1 MIDRQTRE
9 YRFGDF
15 VFVPHRQLLL
25 RKGVPVVA
33 GSRAL
38 AMLELLVSRAGEVVS
53 KEALRSHVWPNTY
66 LHESNLK
73 VTISALRRLLP
84 HATADLP
91 YIVTVPGRGYRFV
104 APVQVAVE
112 QAVAPAEQ
120 LPGSPIASTP
130 LAGLPITSAIVGRDE
145 EIAGLEARLAAEGWV
160 TIVGPAGVGKTTVA
174 VGVAERLEERLGDGA
189 CFVDLASLT
198 DPQLVGAAVAT
209 ALGVHSD
216 AADLLA
222 QIVDILRGRSMVLV
236 LDNCEHVRN
245 AVATL
250 AEHLRTVMP
259 CVLIF
264 ATSREPMGSKSESV
278 FRLGPL
284 QTPYAGRELTAREAM
299 TYPAVELFVTLAEQA
314 WDYVFSDDDAPVVAA
329 ICRRLDGIALAI
341 VLAAGRLSTSSPVVL
356 LGLLNESFDA
366 LSLEASNGNPRH
378 QTLLATLDWS
388 YRLLS
393 RDEAQLLRL
402 LSVFTGAFSM
412 EDIIGVADDRHVRVA
427 EIAAGT
433 ESLVAKSL
441 VSVTYLDGA
450 LRYRLLDATR
460 SFAAA
465 QLATSGEHRSAQQRL
480 ADYLLVVFERAEAEW
495 AWRAR
500 SEWTAAYGRRAND
513 LRKAIEWA
521 FGDDGDA
528 PLGVRLTAAAIPLW
542 DELST
547 IAESVER
554 AGRALRAIDGTE
566 PGDPEVKMKL
576 MASYASGLNFSE
588 HLGREVD
595 AAWQEGYLLALG
607 LGSTD
612 YQLRTLWGH
621 AVLQSF
627 SGRHGHALAT
637 LERFRVLAERE
648 NDVTAM
654 PDGTRLTLMT
664 RFYLGEVEE
673 AATGLT
679 ALARSQ
685 VPALEQAR
693 VARFQVDRLV
703 GIRVGLALAVWMRG
717 DHRQAQGIMQSA
729 LDRAAELDHR
739 VSQSNALAQIGVP
752 LALLLGNIEQAR
764 RNGAL
769 LARNLSLHETA
780 IWSPVSRFLDGAI
793 AAAEGDP
800 QSVDT
805 MRAAIDA
812 LIRNNFVIRV
822 PMYLAMLA
830 EAALAHDRLDEARS
844 SIAAAH
850 ERSDIQAERWCL
862 PEILRVKGLV
872 HRHEGDME
880 GARQTLWQAVEA
892 AAAIG
897 ALTFEL
903 RAAMDLAELLDDAGE
918 RTEAARLLS
927 MIHARFDPSLCSR
940 DVVRSGEILERL
952 RGG

>member
-1 MIDRQTRE
+1 
-9 YRFGDF
+9 
-15 VFVPHRQLLL
+15 
-25 RKGVPVVA
+25 
-33 GSRAL
+33 
-38 AMLELLVSRAGEVVS
+38 MLELLVSRAGEVIS
-53 KEALRSHVWPNTY
+53 KQELRSHVWPNTY

-84 HATADLP
+84 HAATDLP
-91 YIVTVPGRGYRFV
+91 YIATVPGRGYRFV
-104 APVQVAVE
+104 APVQV
-112 QAVAPAEQ
+112 VADQGDALTAPMV
-120 LPGSPIASTP
+120 ASTP
-130 LAGLPITSAIVGRDE
+130 QTGLPPHSAIVGREE
-145 EIAGLEARLAAEGWV
+145 EIAGLEARLAGEGWV

-174 VGVAERLEERLGDGA
+174 LGVAARLEERLGDGA
-189 CFVDLASLT
+189 CFVDLASLS
-198 DPQLVGAAVAT
+198 DPQSVAAAVAA
-209 ALGVHSD
+209 ALGIRSETTDV
-216 AADLLA
+216 LA
-222 QIVDILRGRSMVLV
+222 QVVDVLRGRSMVLL
-236 LDNCEHVRN
+236 LDNCEHVRS

-250 AEHLRTVMP
+250 AEHLRTVLP

-264 ATSREPMGSKSESV
+264 ATSREPMRSRSESV

-284 QTPYAGRELTAREAM
+284 QAPTAGNGLSAHEAM
-299 TYPAVELFVTLAEQA
+299 AYPAVELFVTLAEQA
-314 WDYVFSDDDAPVVAA
+314 WGYVLTDADAPVVAA

-341 VLAAGRLSTSSPVVL
+341 VLAVGRLSTSSPSVL
-356 LGLLNESFDA
+356 LHLLDESFEA
-366 LSLEASNGNPRH
+366 LNLEASNGNPRH
-378 QTLLATLDWS
+378 HTLLATLDWS

-393 RDEAQLLRL
+393 KDEAQLLRL
-402 LSVFTGAFSM
+402 LSVFTGAFAM
-412 EDIIGVADDRHVRVA
+412 EDIIGVADNAHGGVA
-427 EIAAGT
+427 EVAAAT

-441 VSVTYLDGA
+441 LSVTYVDGT
-450 LRYRLLDATR
+450 LCYRLLETTR
-460 SFAAA
+460 SFAATR
-465 QLATSGEHRSAQQRL
+465 LATSGEHRSAQMRF
-480 ADYLLVVFERAEAEW
+480 ARYLLAVFERAEAEW

-500 SEWTAAYGRRAND
+500 GEWTTAYGRRAND
-513 LRKAIEWA
+513 LRKAIQWA
-521 FGDDGDA
+521 FGEDGDSRI
-528 PLGVRLTAAAIPLW
+528 GVGLTAAAIPLW

-547 IAESVER
+547 IAESLER
-554 AGRALRAIDGTE
+554 AGRALRAIDEGVSC
-566 PGDPEVKMKL
+566 DPQVRMKL

-588 HLGREVD
+588 HLGAEVD
-595 AAWQEGYLLALG
+595 AAWQEGYRLAVG
-607 LGSTD
+607 VGSTD

-648 NDVTAM
+648 NELSAM

-664 RFYLGEVEE
+664 RFYLGEIEE
-673 AATGLT
+673 AAAGLS

-685 VPALEQAR
+685 LPVAGQSR

-717 DHRQAQGIMQSA
+717 DHRQAEGIMQAA
-729 LDRAAELDHR
+729 LDRASELDHR

-752 LALLLGNIEQAR
+752 LALLLGRIEQAR

-800 QSVDT
+800 RSIDT
-805 MRAAIDA
+805 MRAATDE
-812 LIRNNFVIRV
+812 LIHNHFLVRV

-830 EAALAHDRLDEARS
+830 EAALAHDRLDEARR

-872 HRHEGDME
+872 QRREGRADA
-880 GARQTLWQAVEA
+880 ARQTLREA
-892 AAAIG
+892 LELAAGMG

-903 RAAMDLAELLDDAGE
+903 RIAMDLAELMDDAGE
-918 RTEAARLLS
+918 RREAAALLS
-927 MIHARFDPSLCSR
+927 AIHARFDPSLRSR

-952 RGG
+952 RDA